1 MAPGRAF
8 YVFRMIRTLTPFTY
22 RVIQVCYNFDT
33 PPHLCFPEGP
43 ILKPFEVVRVISR
56 WFCLVDPQLGGA
68 GSTSHSFS
76 GQLGIMMLDKWS
88 ITLGNM
94 AKLLGQV
101 LGVKIVT
108 NPESPYNETGN
119 DPFVD
124 FP

>member
-1 MAPGRAF
+1 
-8 YVFRMIRTLTPFTY
+8 
-22 RVIQVCYNFDT
+22 
-33 PPHLCFPEGP
+33 
-43 ILKPFEVVRVISR
+43 
-56 WFCLVDPQLGGA
+56 
-68 GSTSHSFS
+68 
-76 GQLGIMMLDKWS
+76 MLDKWS

-101 LGVKIVT
+101 LGVTIVT

>member
-1 MAPGRAF
+1 MVLFGVPTAG
-8 YVFRMIRTLTPFTY
+8 
-22 RVIQVCYNFDT
+22 
-33 PPHLCFPEGP
+33 
-43 ILKPFEVVRVISR
+43 
-56 WFCLVDPQLGGA
+56 WA

-88 ITLGNM
+88 STLGNM
-94 AKLLGQV
+94 SKLLGQV